1 MSRDLARSGSKIG
14 ERGVSGIPHGQD
26 LLPLRARSR
35 ASLLLRPSGRIK
47 SANHAALLL
56 LLLLLPKAWERG
68 LSRDLARS
76 GSKISQRGVSGKPH
90 GQDLLPLRARSR
102 ASLLLRPPGRIKSAN
117 CAAVLFLRLSGRI
130 KSANH
135 AALLLLLL
143 PKAWERGLSRDLA
156 RSGSKISQRGVS
168 GIPHGQD
175 LLPLRARSR
184 ASLLLRPPG
193 RIKSANCAAVLFLR
207 PSGRIKSANCAAVLL
222 LPKA

>member
-1 MSRDLARSGSKIG
+1 MSRDLARSGSKISQ
-14 ERGVSGIPHGQD
+14 RGVSGAPHRQAWLPLRARSRASLLLRPSGRIKSPNRAAVLLLPKAWERGLSRDLARSGSKISQLGVSGTPHGQD

-47 SANHAALLL
+47 SAN
-56 LLLLLPKAWERG
+56 
-68 LSRDLARS
+68 
-76 GSKISQRGVSGKPH
+76 
-90 GQDLLPLRARSR
+90 
-102 ASLLLRPPGRIKSAN
+102 
-117 CAAVLFLRLSGRI
+117 CAAVLFLRPSGRS

-135 AALLLLLL
+135 AAILFL

-193 RIKSANCAAVLFLR
+193 RIKSANCAAVL
-207 PSGRIKSANCAAVLL
+207 L